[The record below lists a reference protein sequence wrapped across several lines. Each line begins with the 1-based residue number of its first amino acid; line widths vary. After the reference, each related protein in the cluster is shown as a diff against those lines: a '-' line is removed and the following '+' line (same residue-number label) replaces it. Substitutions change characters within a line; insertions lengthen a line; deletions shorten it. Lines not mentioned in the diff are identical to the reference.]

1 MSTTTTTTGKLNI
14 LSRLFKADNGDL
26 SSELARYLLTLGF
39 NEADQACMQDLAARN
54 QEGAL
59 SAEEQEELHD
69 YVDAGH
75 LLALLQAKARMSL
88 KRV

>member
-1 MSTTTTTTGKLNI
+1 MSIRTTTPGKRNI
-14 LSRLFKADNGDL
+14 LSRLFKADEGDL
-26 SSELARYLLTLGF
+26 APELARYVLTLGF
-39 NEADQACMQDLAARN
+39 SAADQARMQDLAARN

-75 LLALLQAKARMSL
+75 LLALLHAKARTTL
-88 KRV
+88 KTA